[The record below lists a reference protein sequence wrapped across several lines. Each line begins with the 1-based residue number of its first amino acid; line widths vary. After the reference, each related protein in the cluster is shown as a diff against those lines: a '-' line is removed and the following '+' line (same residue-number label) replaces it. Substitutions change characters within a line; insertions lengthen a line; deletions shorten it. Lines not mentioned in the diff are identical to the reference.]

1 MQRRA
6 PAAVPRRQVQPG
18 DVLTTTCYY
27 DNPNTTS
34 VGFGNKTS
42 DEMCFD
48 FIAVFPY
55 ALANKKCGSIL

>member
-1 MQRRA
+1 M
-6 PAAVPRRQVQPG
+6 
-18 DVLTTTCYY
+18 
-27 DNPNTTS
+27 

-55 ALANKKCGSIL
+55 AVANKKCGSIL